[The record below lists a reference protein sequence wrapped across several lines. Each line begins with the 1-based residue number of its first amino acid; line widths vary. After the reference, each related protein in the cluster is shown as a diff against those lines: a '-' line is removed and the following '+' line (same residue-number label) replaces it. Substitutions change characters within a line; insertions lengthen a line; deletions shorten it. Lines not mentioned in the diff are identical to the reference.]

1 MLFKKKVTKLSVS
14 QRVLK
19 KLLRAV
25 ERLYS
30 IALQAILCA
39 SRYSPAESVIGRI
52 ATEFNLQALQ
62 LSVV

>member
-30 IALQAILCA
+30 IATLCV
-39 SRYSPAESVIGRI
+39 SRYSPAESVMGRI
-52 ATEFNLQALQ
+52 ATEFNLQPLQ